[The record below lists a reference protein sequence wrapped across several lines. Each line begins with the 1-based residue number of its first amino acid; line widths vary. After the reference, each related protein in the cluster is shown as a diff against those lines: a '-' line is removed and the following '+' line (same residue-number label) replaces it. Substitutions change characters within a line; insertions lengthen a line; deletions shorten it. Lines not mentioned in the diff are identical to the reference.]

1 MEQPAAKNGGGQQR
15 LKIVCIG
22 EARSSYKSEIL
33 RRYLRSNA
41 ALKQKLF
48 GNAPAEGSTT
58 ATLAPPTTTT
68 SITNTTDAHK
78 NVVFE
83 GDVAAA
89 EGSAKAVPVAVEI
102 VDAAPEEHNRLFA
115 YPRTDLFLIFFS
127 IDDHEAQKHLL
138 TRVPPPPRHFFIF
151 IYFTLGQRKK
161 NKFA

>member
-1 MEQPAAKNGGGQQR
+1 MADQTKGGGQQR

-22 EARSSYKSEIL
+22 EARTSYKSEIL
-33 RRYLRSNA
+33 RRYLRTNA

-48 GNAPAEGSTT
+48 TAEAGASATAAAPT
-58 ATLAPPTTTT
+58 
-68 SITNTTDAHK
+68 ITNTTDAHK

-89 EGSAKAVPVAVEI
+89 EGSAKAVSVAVEI
-102 VDAAPEEHNRLFA
+102 VDAAPEDHNRLFA

-138 TRVPPPPRHFFIF
+138 TRVRWTSSVI
-151 IYFTLGQRKK
+151 IYIPLLISQDYFLIKIIK
-161 NKFA
+161 